1 MNQFLVS
8 QLELND
14 PNWSSNTEVIQGSHG
29 EITAVKITLVV
40 KRRTRTGLA
49 RVLYDRV
56 SHTFDAVEEA
66 TEKAFAQA
74 ASQFGIVA
82 PQ

>member
-1 MNQFLVS
+1 MNQ
-8 QLELND
+8 QLIQALD
-14 PNWSSNTEVIQGSHG
+14 HLDADWHSNTEVIQGAHG
-29 EITAVKITLVV
+29 ELTAIKVTLRVSGR
-40 KRRTRTGLA
+40 KRTGLA

-56 SHTFDAVEEA
+56 SVTLDAVDEA
-66 TEKAFAQA
+66 TQKAFAQA

>member
-40 KRRTRTGLA
+40 KHRTRTGLA

>member
-40 KRRTRTGLA
+40 KRRYAYWSGQSALRSGL
-49 RVLYDRV
+49 LNL
-56 SHTFDAVEEA
+56 
-66 TEKAFAQA
+66 
-74 ASQFGIVA
+74 
-82 PQ
+82 

>member
-1 MNQFLVS
+1 MNQDLIR
-8 QLELND
+8 QLD
-14 PNWSSNTEVIQGSHG
+14 IMDSDWSSNTEVIQGAHG
-29 EITAVKITLVV
+29 EITAVKVTLVV
-40 KRRTRTGLA
+40 LHRTRTGLA
-49 RVLYDRV
+49 RVLYERV
-56 SHTFDAVEEA
+56 SVTFDAVEEA

>member
-1 MNQFLVS
+1 MNQEIVR
-8 QLELND
+8 QLD
-14 PNWSSNTEVIQGSHG
+14 SMDRDWSSDTEVIQGSHG
-29 EITAVKITLVV
+29 EITAIKITLKVHG
-40 KRRTRTGLA
+40 RTRTGLA

-56 SHTFDAVEEA
+56 SLTFDAVEEA

-74 ASQFGIVA
+74 ASQFGIIA

>member
-1 MNQFLVS
+1 MEKS
-8 QLELND
+8 
-14 PNWSSNTEVIQGSHG
+14 
-29 EITAVKITLVV
+29 TAIKVTLKVQNS
-40 KRRTRTGLA
+40 TRTGLA

-56 SHTFDAVEEA
+56 SFTIDAVEEA

-74 ASQFGIVA
+74 ASQFGIVP

>member
-1 MNQFLVS
+1 MNQHIVTALD
-8 QLELND
+8 NKD
-14 PNWSSNTEVIQGSHG
+14 HNWSSNTEVIQGGHG
-29 EITAVKITLVV
+29 EITAVKISLRVHG
-40 KRRTRTGLA
+40 RTRNALA

-56 SHTFDAVEEA
+56 SLTFDAVEEA

>member
-1 MNQFLVS
+1 MDQHLIR
-8 QLELND
+8 ELGFKD
-14 PNWSSNTEVIQGSHG
+14 PNWSSNTEVIQGTHG
-29 EITAVKITLVV
+29 EIAAIKVTLKVENS
-40 KRRTRTGLA
+40 TRTGLA

-56 SHTFDAVEEA
+56 SFTIDAVEEA

>member
-1 MNQFLVS
+1 MDQ
-8 QLELND
+8 QLIMALGNKD
-14 PNWSSNTEVIQGSHG
+14 PNWSSNTEVIQGTHG
-29 EITAVKITLVV
+29 EISAIKVTLKVQDS
-40 KRRTRTGLA
+40 TRTGLA

-56 SHTFDAVEEA
+56 SFTIDAVEEA

-74 ASQFGIVA
+74 ASQFGIVP

>member
-1 MNQFLVS
+1 MNQDLIR
-8 QLELND
+8 QLD
-14 PNWSSNTEVIQGSHG
+14 IMDSDWSSNTEVIQGAHG
-29 EITAVKITLVV
+29 EITAVKVTLVV
-40 KRRTRTGLA
+40 LRRTRTGLA

-56 SHTFDAVEEA
+56 SLTFDAVEEA